1 MTAILAPLRGVT
13 VKSFRA
19 AFAREIKAARFC
31 ESVTPFITA
40 VQGYDPLKD
49 RELSSEGEEPV
60 PVVPQFIGKDPAA
73 LEHCLERIKDAG
85 YDRADLNCGCP
96 FPMVRKKFRG
106 SGIMK
111 TPDILAKMTETGV
124 KIMGK
129 GRFSVKMRLGVDSPG
144 EILSVLPVLN
154 RFPLKWIT
162 VHARTA
168 KQMYSGVCDMAAFD
182 AAVAA
187 SSNKVIYNGDAT
199 FPPETARSGTAGTMI
214 GRSFVIHLGTLE
226 NIRDLLERYAEIS
239 IRELCG
245 DRPALGRLKELA
257 SYWKELPGWKRRW
270 PVLKI
275 SRTVGEFLSA
285 ASLF

>member
-124 KIMGK
+124 KIMGE
-129 GRFSVKMRLGVDSPG
+129 GRFSVKMRLGGDSPG
-144 EILSVLPVLN
+144 N
-154 RFPLKWIT
+154 PLCASCIEQIPAEMDHGACENGET
-162 VHARTA
+162 DVFGGMRHGCFRCGRR
-168 KQMYSGVCDMAAFD
+168 GVF
-182 AAVAA
+182 
-187 SSNKVIYNGDAT
+187 
-199 FPPETARSGTAGTMI
+199 E
-214 GRSFVIHLGTLE
+214 
-226 NIRDLLERYAEIS
+226 
-239 IRELCG
+239 
-245 DRPALGRLKELA
+245 
-257 SYWKELPGWKRRW
+257 
-270 PVLKI
+270 
-275 SRTVGEFLSA
+275 
-285 ASLF
+285 